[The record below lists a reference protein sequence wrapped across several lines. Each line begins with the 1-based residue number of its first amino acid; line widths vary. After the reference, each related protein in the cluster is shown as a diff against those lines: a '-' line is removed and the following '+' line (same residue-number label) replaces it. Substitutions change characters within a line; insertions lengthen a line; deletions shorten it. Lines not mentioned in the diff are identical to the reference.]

1 MMTDYEPWQTWKL
14 IATMSPGG
22 RGSSSQLYQSS
33 SARWAWPWREE
44 SLPLSL
50 FGQTTGIMN
59 TDSGNSDLSL
69 AMTTWMEK
77 HCMLLGLLSAEMTAA
92 NLVNLAMLQSVCDVL
107 MRTTECYSVWNLK
120 SAVAISINSN
130 QIRKRKPSSETT
142 CHAKIKV
149 LVSARQSPR
158 PCIRWSKK

>member
-1 MMTDYEPWQTWKL
+1 
-14 IATMSPGG
+14 MSPGG
-22 RGSSSQLYQSS
+22 RGSSSQL
-33 SARWAWPWREE
+33 WAQADVEAHRNYTEAVQPGGTWPWREE

-50 FGQTTGIMN
+50 FGQTTSNMS

-69 AMTTWMEK
+69 AMTTWTEK
-77 HCMLLGLLSAEMTAA
+77 HCMLLGLLSGGMTAA
-92 NLVNLAMLQSVCDVL
+92 NLANLAMLQSVSDVL

-130 QIRKRKPSSETT
+130 QIRKRKPSSETA
-142 CHAKIKV
+142 CHAKRKV
-149 LVSARQSPR
+149 LVSAHQSPR